1 MRYINELREGEMV
14 AEVYLCK
21 IKQTAKT
28 KAGKSYY
35 SLLLQDKTGI
45 IDGKVWD
52 LSSRGIEHFDTMD
65 YIYVCGRVT
74 SFQGS
79 NQLNI
84 ERIRKAQEGEYV
96 PSDYLKCTLKDVN
109 VMYQEILAMI
119 EKTQDIY
126 LKKLLESYFVE
137 DVDFQEAFKKHSA
150 AKTVH
155 HGYIGGLLE
164 HTRGVASLCEFYA
177 VQYPVLNRD
186 LLVTAALFHDIGKM
200 EELSPLPEND
210 YTDQGQLVGH
220 IVIGAMKLQ
229 ERMQTIEGFPVQLA
243 RELIHCILAHHGELE
258 FGSPKKPALIEAVA
272 LTYADNTDA
281 KIQTFLEE
289 LERDAEKVERGE
301 WLGYNRFFESNLRAT
316 SKPNVKESNL

>member
-14 AEVYLCK
+14 SEIYLCK
-21 IKQTAKT
+21 TKQTAKT

-35 SLLLQDKTGI
+35 SLLLQDKTGML
-45 IDGKVWD
+45 DAKVWD
-52 LSSRGIEHFDTMD
+52 LNSHGIEHFEAMD

-74 SFQGS
+74 SFQGA

-84 ERIRKAQEGEYV
+84 ERIRRASEGEYF
-96 PSDYLKCTLKDVN
+96 PSDYLKCTTKDVET
-109 VMYQEILAMI
+109 MYKEILGMI
-119 EKTQDIY
+119 QRTQDVY
-126 LKKLLESYFVE
+126 LKQLLESFFVK
-137 DVDFQEAFKKHSA
+137 DMAFQEAFKKHSA

-164 HTRGVASLCEFYA
+164 HTRGVATLCEFFA

-186 LLVTAALFHDIGKM
+186 LLVTAALFHDIGKL

-210 YTDQGQLVGH
+210 YTDEGQLVGH

-229 ERMQTIEGFPVQLA
+229 EKIQTISGFPVQLA
-243 RELIHCILAHHGELE
+243 RELIHCILAHHGEME

-289 LERDAEKVERGE
+289 LNKDEEKANRME

-316 SKPNVKESNL
+316 SKPNVKEK